1 MTSIKELFS
10 LLTVKQLRELAY
22 KHNVEVIIKSPS
34 TMLKAELVQAM
45 TDHYSNLVG
54 TDLIPIPQKPLK
66 MNRLDIPPQ
75 FQEKEPKKAQSLKDK
90 ELLAAM
96 LEQYKERGIGL
107 NKPQLYKL
115 KQEQAEKRAAKY
127 RTKEKLDDSIQRRK
141 ARAEKAKQARLAKKA
156 EKGEQE
162 EKTKDLTPGEKLAE
176 SLKVIAKRAEQLR
189 TMKAGAAGI
198 KLYNEVQSMK
208 DNIQDKAKAMKKEG
222 TLKKKEEESIY
233 DEIDTINEILDD
245 DDIIDKFYVD

>member
-1 MTSIKELFS
+1 
-10 LLTVKQLRELAY
+10 
-22 KHNVEVIIKSPS
+22 
-34 TMLKAELVQAM
+34 VQAM
-45 TDHYSNLVG
+45 TDHYSDLVG

-75 FQEKEPKKAQSLKDK
+75 FQEKKPKKKQVEEANP
-90 ELLAAM
+90 LAAM
-96 LEQYKERGIGL
+96 LEQYRERGIAL

-115 KQEQAEKRAAKY
+115 KQEQAEKKAAKY

-156 EKGEQE
+156 EKGEKE
-162 EKTKDLTPGEKLAE
+162 EKAKDLTPGEKLAE

-222 TLKKKEEESIY
+222 TLKKKEEDAIY